1 MTISVLAN
9 PQRSTITVMQIRDHQ
24 KKPLFCGTL
33 TLKKT
38 EKGMRPYKFMSE
50 NRFKK
55 PSDVIDMLRSADRIM
70 LASGDQKTT
79 GEFLDMLHGY
89 QLSCARVQLCRYC
102 LLEDKFSPIGK
113 RSIRFK
119 NEMICPDCALGEL
132 RRELGYMKLGGSGL
146 ERIEKLVLKTR
157 DLDRVLGMLDPE
169 RLDRDLTLY
178 STIEATPVTTK
189 PVNIADLL
197 LPERFRNL
205 LARKTRELLP
215 VQSLA
220 IENGLLEGVSQLV
233 VSETATGK
241 TLIGE
246 LAGITNLLEGRGN
259 LLFIVPLVALA
270 GQKEEDFRERYS
282 SLGITTVLQIGVSRI
297 QHERKQKRSPTTSTT
312 IWVGTYEGVDYL
324 LRSGKADRLGRIGT
338 VVIDEVHTLADLERG
353 HRLDGLIARLKYIA
367 PDAQFLYLSATVGDP
382 VTLFKK
388 LFTKKLFTK
397 VLSKTALREG
407 DNLPPGTSGKPSAK
421 VLSKTAL
428 REGADVAP
436 SSTSKKRARL
446 VRYEE
451 RPVPIELHLLFAGA
465 RDKVRIIDRLARQ
478 EWNTRSSKG
487 YRGQTIVFTNSRQR
501 CHKIAESLRIRAAAY
516 HAGLSKKERKRISQA
531 FASGKLEVVVT
542 TAALAAGVDF
552 PASQVIFESLAMGID
567 WLSGHEFHQM
577 LGRAGR
583 PDYHDLGKVVL
594 LAEPDRKY
602 HGGSET
608 EDEIAFK
615 LLKHEIEP
623 VDVTYEEPE
632 QMEELLASSALARNK
647 SELRVL
653 NDLLIGGGDFDYL
666 FRKLVEYG
674 FLTSSA
680 RPTDFGRI
688 AATHFLSVEQAFLIR
703 DAIKRN
709 ESPLDIVVSLETLDS
724 VYFKNAARIAAALK
738 MHIPARVFQ
747 GAAYDLV
754 FSGDGIS
761 ALDKDVREEILSFI
775 TEFMVCSHADA
786 PYCGCSERAFSKRL
800 IELRCE
806 GLDPKGIVSA
816 IGDYG
821 VYAYAGD
828 VLEYL
833 DHVARNLE
841 AIEMIAKVFG
851 NAVIERDAREAKKAV
866 EG

>member
-70 LASGDQKTT
+70 LASGDQKTA

-102 LLEDKFSPIGK
+102 LLEDRFSPIDK

-119 NEMICPDCALGEL
+119 NEMICQTCALSEL
-132 RRELGYMKLGGSGL
+132 HRELGYMKLGGSGL
-146 ERIEKLVLKTR
+146 ERIENLVLKTR

-388 LFTKKLFTK
+388 LFTK

-407 DNLPPGTSGKPSAK
+407 DNLPSG
-421 VLSKTAL
+421 
-428 REGADVAP
+428 
-436 SSTSKKRARL
+436 ARL

-632 QMEELLASSALARNK
+632 QMEELLASSSLARNK

-674 FLTSSA
+674 FLTASA

-786 PYCGCSERAFSKRL
+786 PYCGCPERAFSKRL

>member
-1 MTISVLAN
+1 M
-9 PQRSTITVMQIRDHQ
+9 
-24 KKPLFCGTL
+24 
-33 TLKKT
+33 
-38 EKGMRPYKFMSE
+38 
-50 NRFKK
+50 
-55 PSDVIDMLRSADRIM
+55 
-70 LASGDQKTT
+70 
-79 GEFLDMLHGY
+79 
-89 QLSCARVQLCRYC
+89 
-102 LLEDKFSPIGK
+102 
-113 RSIRFK
+113 
-119 NEMICPDCALGEL
+119 
-132 RRELGYMKLGGSGL
+132 
-146 ERIEKLVLKTR
+146 
-157 DLDRVLGMLDPE
+157 
-169 RLDRDLTLY
+169 
-178 STIEATPVTTK
+178 
-189 PVNIADLL
+189 
-197 LPERFRNL
+197 
-205 LARKTRELLP
+205 
-215 VQSLA
+215 
-220 IENGLLEGVSQLV
+220 
-233 VSETATGK
+233 
-241 TLIGE
+241 
-246 LAGITNLLEGRGN
+246 
-259 LLFIVPLVALA
+259 
-270 GQKEEDFRERYS
+270 
-282 SLGITTVLQIGVSRI
+282 
-297 QHERKQKRSPTTSTT
+297 
-312 IWVGTYEGVDYL
+312 
-324 LRSGKADRLGRIGT
+324 
-338 VVIDEVHTLADLERG
+338 
-353 HRLDGLIARLKYIA
+353 
-367 PDAQFLYLSATVGDP
+367 
-382 VTLFKK
+382 
-388 LFTKKLFTK
+388 
-397 VLSKTALREG
+397 
-407 DNLPPGTSGKPSAK
+407 
-421 VLSKTAL
+421 
-428 REGADVAP
+428 
-436 SSTSKKRARL
+436 
-446 VRYEE
+446 
-451 RPVPIELHLLFAGA
+451 
-465 RDKVRIIDRLARQ
+465 RIIDRLARQ

-666 FRKLVEYG
+666 FGKLVEYG
-674 FLTSSA
+674 FLTASA

>member
-70 LASGDQKTT
+70 LASGDQKTA

-102 LLEDKFSPIGK
+102 LLEDRFSPIDK

-119 NEMICPDCALGEL
+119 NEMICQTCALSEL
-132 RRELGYMKLGGSGL
+132 HRELGYMKLGGSGL
-146 ERIEKLVLKTR
+146 ERIENLVLKTR

-407 DNLPPGTSGKPSAK
+407 DNLPSG
-421 VLSKTAL
+421 
-428 REGADVAP
+428 
-436 SSTSKKRARL
+436 ARL

-632 QMEELLASSALARNK
+632 QMEELLASSSLARNK

-674 FLTSSA
+674 FLTASA

-786 PYCGCSERAFSKRL
+786 PYCGCPERAFSKRL

>member
-9 PQRSTITVMQIRDHQ
+9 PQRSTITIMQIRDRQ

-50 NRFKK
+50 NRFRK
-55 PSDVIDMLRSADRIM
+55 PSDAIDMLRSADRIM

-79 GEFLDMLHGY
+79 EEFLDMLHGY
-89 QLSCARVQLCRYC
+89 QLSCIRVRLCRYC
-102 LLEDKFSPIGK
+102 LLEDKFSPIDK
-113 RSIRFK
+113 RSVRFK
-119 NEMICPDCALGEL
+119 NEMICPDCALEEL
-132 RRELGYMKLGGSGL
+132 HRELVPMKLGGSGL

-178 STIEATPVTTK
+178 RTIEATSVDTNPVTMD
-189 PVNIADLL
+189 DLP

-205 LARKTRELLP
+205 LSRRIKKLLP
-215 VQSLA
+215 VQTLA

-270 GQKEEDFRERYS
+270 GQKEGDFRERYS
-282 SLGITTVLQIGVSRI
+282 PLGVTTVLRIGVSRI
-297 QHERKQKRSPTTSTT
+297 SHERKQKRSPTTSTT

-324 LRSGKADRLGRIGT
+324 LRSGNANRLGRIGT
-338 VVIDEVHTLADLERG
+338 VVVDEVHTLADEERG

-382 VTLFKK
+382 VTLLKK
-388 LFTKKLFTK
+388 L
-397 VLSKTALREG
+397 G
-407 DNLPPGTSGKPSAK
+407 G
-421 VLSKTAL
+421 
-428 REGADVAP
+428 
-436 SSTSKKRARL
+436 RL
-446 VRYEE
+446 VRYEA
-451 RPVPIELHLLFAGA
+451 RPVPIELHLLFAGE

-478 EWNTRSSKG
+478 EWNIRSSKG

-516 HAGLSKKERKRISQA
+516 HAGLSQKERKRISQA

-632 QMEELLASSALARNK
+632 QLEELLASSALARNR
-647 SELRVL
+647 SELSVL
-653 NDLLIGGGDFDYL
+653 NDLLIGGGDFNYL
-666 FRKLVEYG
+666 FGKLVEYG
-674 FLTSSA
+674 FITSSA

-688 AATHFLSVEQAFLIR
+688 VATHFLSVEQAFLIR
-703 DAIKRN
+703 DAVKKN
-709 ESPLDIVVSLETLDS
+709 ESPLDIAVSLETLDS
-724 VYFKNAARIAAALK
+724 VYFKNAARISAALK

-747 GAAYDLV
+747 GAAYDIV

-761 ALDKDVREEILSFI
+761 ALDKDIRDQILSFI
-775 TEFMVCSHADA
+775 TDFMVCSHADA
-786 PYCGCSERAFSKRL
+786 PYCGCPERAFSKRL

-821 VYAYAGD
+821 VYAYGGD

-851 NAVIERDAREAKKAV
+851 NVVIERDA
-866 EG
+866 

>member
-70 LASGDQKTT
+70 LASGDQKTA

-407 DNLPPGTSGKPSAK
+407 DNLPSG
-421 VLSKTAL
+421 
-428 REGADVAP
+428 
-436 SSTSKKRARL
+436 ARL

-666 FRKLVEYG
+666 FGKLVEYG